1 MILNAKKRPLIAVA
15 LLLTSLG
22 ITTSCID
29 NSYDLNKDI
38 DMTIS
43 AGGEHL
49 AIPVGYTEKIT
60 LDKII
65 EIEEGDDLQLVD
77 GEYHLLKGDD
87 IEPSTTK
94 VEDVTIDEIKSN
106 IEKINIS
113 KDSSTSSPQ
122 QRTSNENKYNTD
134 FEKTGKIEVTA
145 KRIDEAVKEIG
156 ELEAKDKVA
165 FDIFINIEGEFS
177 IVKVTN
183 LQIELPDFLVFADT
197 QDTEGIIID
206 KDNHKLSFNDFI
218 LKKNTTEEQGK
229 FHLQLIAYYFA
240 EKAGTG
246 QGLVVTNKEI
256 NETYDVKVSG
266 TAEVTLG
273 TTTPTV
279 SSNDKLYII
288 PQIMIAEMNV
298 QNVTGVIQ
306 PKITPTNTIVKLE
319 NLPDF
324 LSDNEVE
331 LEITNPTIS
340 FIANNPLETPII
352 LNGEMLGKK
361 ADGSMIEGSTV
372 KIGNGSKDGNKIQL
386 NPGNNII
393 ILSRTGKSNQEN
405 SSTVQNIQVSDI
417 NNLIKKIPDEVN
429 VTLNPVVKNDDYY
442 TVELKEDGYTMEGN
456 YDIDIPLNFGSN
468 LKIVYDETIDN
479 FDLDLEDVDIKKA
492 ILSINAVNTIPLAME
507 IKNEN
512 VSALDANGN
521 VIKDI
526 DVTVEGTIT
535 ESKDGKAE
543 VSSTL
548 NINLN
553 ETAEG
558 AISKLDGLKL
568 KVTAVPGQATDVQ
581 LLSTQW
587 LQLTDMKLKIPNGI
601 KVDLN

>member
-77 GEYHLLKGDD
+77 GEYHLLKSDNID
-87 IEPSTTK
+87 ETNTSVNLVTVNDSENPINLIEVISNANYPSKIDVSIFDKESEGKIETKAHEIDNAVIEIGALTANTPTKLTLNFKIETTGNISYS
-94 VEDVTIDEIKSN
+94 DVTIENMAIIFPDFIQFKEGQNGLNGQTLTISGEVIPHGSN
-106 IEKINIS
+106 FT
-113 KDSSTSSPQ
+113 KDLYITKYVFG
-122 QRTSNENKYNTD
+122 NKYGEGNKVQEENGDRIIRIENQKITV
-134 FEKTGKIEVTA
+134 KTNVIVHEAQGNGSLSISPTA
-145 KRIDEAVKEIG
+145 
-156 ELEAKDKVA
+156 
-165 FDIFINIEGEFS
+165 
-177 IVKVTN
+177 
-183 LQIELPDFLVFADT
+183 
-197 QDTEGIIID
+197 
-206 KDNHKLSFNDFI
+206 I
-218 LKKNTTEEQGK
+218 LAAMTVNN
-229 FHLQLIAYYFA
+229 
-240 EKAGTG
+240 
-246 QGLVVTNKEI
+246 V
-256 NETYDVKVSG
+256 
-266 TAEVTLG
+266 LG
-273 TTTPTV
+273 TIKP
-279 SSNDKLYII
+279 
-288 PQIMIAEMNV
+288 EMNV
-298 QNVTGVIQ
+298 E
-306 PKITPTNTIVKLE
+306 PTNVKLT

-324 LSDNEVE
+324 LQDDEVK
-331 LEITNPTIS
+331 LDITNPIFS
-340 FIANNPLETPII
+340 FKANNPLQTNIEMDGVMTGYKNGQVTKVVKIGSGNGGNPII
-352 LNGEMLGKK
+352 LKPSGDNQQTISLTRV
-361 ADGSMIEGSTV
+361 ATAIEGVTNVVVPNLNDIIETIPDYITVDLEPTV
-372 KIGNGSKDGNKIQL
+372 KS
-386 NPGNNII
+386 
-393 ILSRTGKSNQEN
+393 
-405 SSTVQNIQVSDI
+405 
-417 NNLIKKIPDEVN
+417 
-429 VTLNPVVKNDDYY
+429 DDYY
-442 TVELKEDGYTMEGN
+442 NVELGQKYILN
-456 YDIDIPLNFGSN
+456 SSYDIDVPLNFGSN